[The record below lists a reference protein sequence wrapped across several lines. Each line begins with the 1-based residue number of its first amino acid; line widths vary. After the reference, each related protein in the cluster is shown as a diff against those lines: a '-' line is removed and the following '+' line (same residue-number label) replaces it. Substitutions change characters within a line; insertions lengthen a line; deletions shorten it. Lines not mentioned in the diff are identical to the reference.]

1 MNSLSKLLLPLLL
14 LFQFNLIAQGSL
26 VLAGGGSEDDDWSDR
41 AYGWGVEQ
49 SNNNRVGIISYY
61 EEDQA
66 LPDYFLQLGAEV
78 ASNIWINSREK
89 ATSDTLYDYLMSFD
103 FLFLKGGDQSN
114 YYDNYLNTE
123 VTRALTDK
131 YAQGGVLGGTS
142 AGLAILSGVL
152 FSAEGGTV
160 YPDQA
165 LLNIDD
171 SDITLRDD
179 FVSVLPG
186 YIADSHFIERGR
198 SFRLLAFLARWYK
211 DQDTLIKGFGVD
223 DKTAICIS
231 PDMTATV
238 IGTGSVSFFVPTAF
252 RLTDTGFATDSL
264 FSFQL
269 TDSGKVDLS
278 TSTILTIDSTDIAA
292 SNKNEQGNFHL
303 WLSGDENVVANSG
316 LLTSFGA
323 TIEDAVT
330 PVGII
335 CQSISDFE
343 QISARLPE
351 SAEPFRI
358 VATSNSNSSDSAAL
372 RNQIRRTNHFIIH
385 GDPEQIGDLLS
396 DGPTGDL
403 IRTHFKRNDMT
414 IAFLGQSSALAG
426 AVFCTNNLDDE
437 LASFRN
443 RLQFSEGLGLLAQSV
458 IMPHTIDENSTDFYE
473 NNTSAVLYALAK
485 YKLYHGWYLNEGNYI
500 EITTEDGIMNAAT
513 FGQYP
518 VVLVENESQFG
529 GFASNRNV
537 VAATHFT
544 YNVFES
550 AGFAIIGNQ
559 VISQDPPLQF
569 EEEPILLS
577 LNSDKSRPI
586 VYPNPTSGHI
596 LKVNNMDKGM
606 IRITDLSGRTLVES
620 DSNDI
625 LDISTLQT
633 GVYMVE
639 ITVNQRIFS
648 QKLVIQRDN

>member
-1 MNSLSKLLLPLLL
+1 MNLLRKLLLPLLL
-14 LFQFNLIAQGSL
+14 LFQFNIVAQGSL

-49 SNNNRVGIISYY
+49 SDNNRVGIISYY
-61 EEDQA
+61 QEDRA

-89 ATSDTLYDYLMSFD
+89 ANSDTLYDYLMSFD

-114 YYDNYLNTE
+114 YYENYRDTE

-131 YAQGGVLGGTS
+131 YEQGGVLGGTS

-165 LLNIDD
+165 LLAIDD

-179 FVSVLPG
+179 FIAVLPG
-186 YIADSHFIERGR
+186 YISDSHFIERGR
-198 SFRLLAFLARWYK
+198 SFRLMAFLARWYK
-211 DQDTLIKGFGVD
+211 DQNTLIKGFGVD

-238 IGTGSVSFFVPTAF
+238 IGTGAVSFFVPTAF

-278 TSTILTIDSTDIAA
+278 TSTILNIDSTNIAA

-303 WLSGDENVVANSG
+303 WLSGNESVVANSQ
-316 LLTSFGA
+316 LLTNFG
-323 TIEDAVT
+323 IRIDDIGT

-343 QISARLPE
+343 QIGARLPE

-358 VATSNSNSSDSAAL
+358 VPTSNSNSSDSAAL
-372 RNQIRRTNHFIIH
+372 RNRIRRTNHFIIH
-385 GDPEQIGDLLS
+385 GDPEQIGDFLS

-403 IRTHFKRNDMT
+403 LRTHLKRNDMN
-414 IAFLGQSSALAG
+414 IAFLGQSCELAG

-437 LASFRN
+437 LASFQN

-485 YKLYHGWYLNEGNYI
+485 YKLYRGWYLNEGNYI
-500 EITTEDGIMNAAT
+500 EITTADGIMNAAT

-518 VVLVENESQFG
+518 IVLVENESQFG

-544 YNVFES
+544 YKVFES
-550 AGFAIIGNQ
+550 SGSAIIGSQ

-577 LNSDKSRPI
+577 ANTDNSRPI

-620 DSNDI
+620 TSSDI